1 MGSPDDKPAP
11 ASTLTQVERFLL
23 HLAAERGRSSAYRE
37 SVRQSLTR
45 FHHWS
50 AARAL
55 TLEDITLPLLSDYV
69 LELRREGL
77 AASSCRVATVHL
89 RGFFRYLHRVGKL
102 PTNPAELLESG
113 RTGRPLPETIT
124 EREVARL
131 LESIDPADSPYGT
144 RDRALL
150 EMLYGSGLRVS
161 ELIALTGS
169 QIDWD
174 EGFLRVRGKGA
185 KVRYVPMGAIAAQH
199 LRHYLAAAR
208 PRLLRAGQRE
218 EALFL
223 SNRGGRLTRERIRQ
237 IIRQR
242 AGEAGLPAHLYPH
255 LFRHSFATHL
265 LENGADL
272 RVIQDMLGHADLST
286 TQIYTHVGQK
296 RLVEMVRAL
305 HPRGKKGAEGA

>member
-1 MGSPDDKPAP
+1 M
-11 ASTLTQVERFLL
+11 LTHIERFLL
-23 HLAAERGRSSAYRE
+23 HLAAERGRSPAYRE

-50 AARAL
+50 SGRGL
-55 TLEDITLPLLSDYV
+55 TLGSITLSQLSDYI
-69 LELRREGL
+69 LHLRRAGL
-77 AASSCRVATVHL
+77 AASSCRVAAVHL
-89 RGFFRYLHRVGKL
+89 RIFFRHLHRSGAL
-102 PTNPAELLESG
+102 SANPAALLESG
-113 RTGRPLPETIT
+113 RAGRPLPETIT
-124 EREVARL
+124 ADETARL
-131 LESIDPADSPYGT
+131 LESIDPGDAPYGT

-174 EGFLRVRGKGA
+174 ERFLRVRGKGG
-185 KVRYVPMGAIAAQH
+185 KVRYVPMGDIAARH
-199 LRHYLAAAR
+199 LRHYLATAR
-208 PRLLRAGQRE
+208 PQLQRDGKRE
-218 EALFL
+218 DALFL
-223 SNRGGRLTRERIRQ
+223 SNRGGRLTRERVRQ

-242 AGEAGLPAHLYPH
+242 AEEAGLPAHLYPH

-296 RLVEMVRAL
+296 RLVEMVRGL
-305 HPRGKKGAEGA
+305 HPRGRKGAGGTPPAG